1 MSMSF
6 AVHAHA
12 PDAPHVAVISNG
24 QAQFWTRTRSCHPTV
39 TIRQMA
45 ANLQAQHGEKA
56 IVYYTTRDG
65 SRMLL
70 VS

>member
-1 MSMSF
+1 MSF
-6 AVHAHA
+6 HMHARA
-12 PDAPHVAVISNG
+12 PDEPHVAVISDG
-24 QAQFWTRTRSCHPTV
+24 DVKFWTRSRTCHPTV
-39 TIRQMA
+39 TLPQMA
-45 ANLQAQHGEKA
+45 ADLQAQQGKKA